1 MQPPKG
7 EVVVPSYELEVYAQ
21 VVSMDLLL
29 EVFGAYVVDLL
40 GLYTLSYHC
49 KALCRKKN
57 YSNCKYLWFFSVYL
71 GLVKILCKIPASIP

>member
-21 VVSMDLLL
+21 VVSMDLVL

-40 GLYTLSYHC
+40 VWYTLSYHC
-49 KALCRKKN
+49 KALCRKKTIPIVN
-57 YSNCKYLWFFSVYL
+57 ICGS
-71 GLVKILCKIPASIP
+71 LVFT